1 VALIRV
7 TLLAR
12 TVRRNGSSVNNAITA
27 SPDFYVFFISER
39 IVVSM
44 IGFAAFLAT
53 MLMCG
58 LG

>member
-1 VALIRV
+1 MIRV

-12 TVRRNGSSVNNAITA
+12 TLRRNDSSVNIAIRA
-27 SPDFYVFFISER
+27 ELMIFMIFSFLNEC
-39 IVVSM
+39 VVSM

-53 MLMCG
+53 MLTCG

>member
-1 VALIRV
+1 M
-7 TLLAR
+7 LLAR
-12 TVRRNGSSVNNAITA
+12 TLRRNGSSVNNAVTA
-27 SPDFYVFFISER
+27 SPDIYVFFISER
-39 IVVSM
+39 MVVSM